1 VISSKKYLLF
11 FFIAIFI
18 LLTNIY
24 SQQVQP
30 DLEDE
35 VSYIGMTLR
44 NLIEYLGAPIS
55 VHTARGLE
63 EWQDDVVFVYDE
75 GDFYIYRNR
84 VWQIGL
90 ISYRGINR
98 GDTEYIVTEILG
110 SMPGIIRQ
118 NSPENSISYSMYDS
132 SWPMILRC
140 DFDDSGR
147 LRGIFIFR
155 SDL

>member
-1 VISSKKYLLF
+1 M
-11 FFIAIFI
+11 
-18 LLTNIY
+18 
-24 SQQVQP
+24 
-30 DLEDE
+30 EDE